1 MLLDGA
7 VSELVGPGS
16 SPAASA
22 GGAGNDA
29 VVAVANTWAD
39 HFNVNPD
46 ERDEFI
52 ARYVRRVREH
62 RFWVCSGDIGG
73 QRYTACRLGEVLFLY
88 DGVIVQSRRLTGT
101 RFSSK
106 SDPGY
111 WGGPTNTKVNAPTVT
126 PAGSQAGQL
135 LRRLKPVFAK
145 KIACAAVFDS
155 MTTFSKDFRKL
166 AYAEAAGD
174 IDYWP
179 NDEKSRDCRYS
190 RPRAAFYTRL
200 GAGTLKRF
208 LAELDPEIVRT
219 VRGIGCP
226 SFTLYNW
233 IAAGDVQRRIQAV
246 RAYPLLLP
254 FVILRC
260 EHRDKGHDRAPVTAP
275 FGMAPL
281 SMRVGELVDR
291 GERIQALLAECYRWP
306 ERSIKAV
313 GSFALHQTGA
323 VLTLIGRQGWDS
335 MLSPVLQA
343 TFLGNKRPKSKA
355 EWAVWYR
362 FYNNLPEV
370 LLRSLC
376 AEDWPAF
383 LAGCP
388 EWNSL
393 LWDELVGRVYDLHDL
408 GLDDLQEEVEYLDDE
423 LVEDA
428 ITGRLIRI
436 VNMEP
441 IRHPGIS
448 IPHWP
453 LRRFLNLS
461 AQWHEARDQLVREL
475 AKTDEE
481 AAAKGDRA
489 WSSMLPAGL
498 VHEATGVEVVEL
510 TLPEE
515 LFLEGR
521 ALRHCVDGYSDACYS
536 GRSRIVSLRKGG
548 KSLATAEFR
557 LKPWKNKP
565 SISHLYCA
573 QLRGDRNAPI
583 PESSGAG
590 QAYAWLMKQI
600 RGRKIQTNLV
610 WPDVPYS
617 LRPVRMRDR
626 DAQVRREMREWLEM
640 RLKVQL

>member
-16 SPAASA
+16 SPAVSA
-22 GGAGNDA
+22 GGAGKDA

-39 HFNVNPD
+39 HFNVKPGKR
-46 ERDEFI
+46 EQFI
-52 ARYVRRVREH
+52 ERYVRRVREH

-73 QRYTACRLGEVLFLY
+73 QRYTACRLGEVLFFY
-88 DGVIVQSRRLTGT
+88 DGVTVQARWLAGT
-101 RFSSK
+101 RFITK
-106 SDPGY
+106 DNLGC
-111 WGGPTNTKVNAPTVT
+111 WGGPIHTKMKAPTVT
-126 PAGSQAGQL
+126 PVGTQVAPL
-135 LRRLKPVFAK
+135 IRRLKPVFAK
-145 KIACAAVFDS
+145 KIPCAAVFDS

-208 LAELDPEIVRT
+208 LAEFDPEIVRA
-219 VRGIGCP
+219 VRSIGCP

-246 RAYPLLLP
+246 RAYSLLLP
-254 FVILRC
+254 FLILRC
-260 EHRDKGHDRAPVTAP
+260 EHRDKCYDRAPVTAP

-291 GERIQALLAECYRWP
+291 GERIQALLAEFYEWP

-323 VLTLIGRQGWDS
+323 VLNFIGRQGWDC
-335 MLSPVLQA
+335 MLSPVLHA
-343 TFLGNKRPKSKA
+343 TLLGNKRPKSKA

-362 FYNNLPEV
+362 LYSYLPDA
-370 LLRSLC
+370 LLRPVN
-376 AEDWPAF
+376 AERWPAF

-388 EWNSL
+388 EWNSPQ
-393 LWDELVGRVYDLHDL
+393 WEDLVSRVYDLRDL
-408 GLDDLQEEVEYLDDE
+408 GLHVQHDYDDPDYEWLYDPERRTSI
-423 LVEDA
+423 A
-428 ITGRLIRI
+428 I
-436 VNMEP
+436 P
-441 IRHPGIS
+441 D
-448 IPHWP
+448 WP

-475 AKTDEE
+475 AKADEE

-489 WSSMLPAGL
+489 WTAMLPAGL

-536 GRSRIVSLRKGG
+536 GRSRIVSFRKDGR
-548 KSLATAEFR
+548 SLATAEFR

-565 SISHLYCA
+565 AIAHLYCA
-573 QLRGDRNAPI
+573 QLRGNRNAPI
-583 PESSGAG
+583 PESSDAG
-590 QAYAWLMKQI
+590 RAYAWLMRQI
-600 RGRKIQTNLV
+600 RGRKIQMNLV

-640 RLKVQL
+640 RLKVQP